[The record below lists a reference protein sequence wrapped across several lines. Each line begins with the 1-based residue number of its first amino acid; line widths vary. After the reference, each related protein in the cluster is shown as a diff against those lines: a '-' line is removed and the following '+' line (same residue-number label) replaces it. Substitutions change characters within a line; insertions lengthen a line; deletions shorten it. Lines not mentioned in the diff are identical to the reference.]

1 MANCEKC
8 GKLIENGAVFCTA
21 CITRFERGYASITAS
36 GATEIG
42 LDHEVFSFKRKHSSL
57 IAKVYLGFPIILG
70 ILVVIIGVVFILP
83 DFGYL
88 DEYHIILPIVATI
101 LILLFITQIYMHV
114 RQYLLLFLA
123 MSLFILTSGLAITFP
138 DYSSLLISIGATLFA
153 LIVVVFISRKS
164 SQKKVLFIDLAL
176 IIFAI
181 GASVA
186 VPLYSTLILASCL
199 VLVGLLL
206 ILGRF

>member
-1 MANCEKC
+1 MSNCEKC

-21 CITRFERGYASITAS
+21 CTTYFDKGKASVTAS

-70 ILVVIIGVVFILP
+70 ILVVLIGIVFIIP
-83 DFGYL
+83 DFEYL
-88 DEYHIILPIVATI
+88 DENTIILPIMTSM
-101 LILLFITQIYMHV
+101 LSLLVITQIYRHL
-114 RQYLLLFLA
+114 RRYPLLFLA
-123 MSLFILTSGLAITFP
+123 MFIFILTSGLAITFT
-138 DYSSLLISIGATLFA
+138 DYSSLLLSIGATFFV
-153 LIVVVFISRKS
+153 LIVVIFLSQQS
-164 SQKKVLFIDLAL
+164 SKKKVLFIDLAL
-176 IIFAI
+176 IILAI

-186 VPLYSTLILASCL
+186 VPLYSDLILASCL
-199 VLVGLLL
+199 VLVGFIL